1 MQSKRILNFIALS
14 SLVACMTPM
23 AWADVYQCSTDD
35 GSITLSNV
43 EKGKNCKKMVLPP
56 PSSKKLPAAKADKEK
71 PVAAESKPPEK
82 PKNSYESAAADRK
95 RIIQEEIDLEKN
107 RLGTVQTRIKDLA
120 ALPTKSP
127 DQVKEMVA
135 LQQKENL
142 HMSNLKI
149 LQKELNK

>member
-14 SLVACMTPM
+14 GLVACLSPV
-23 AWADVYQCSTDD
+23 AWGDVYQCSTDD

-56 PSSKKLPAAKADKEK
+56 PGSKKSPAAKAEKEK
-71 PVAAESKPPEK
+71 PVTTEAKPPEK
-82 PKNSYESAAADRK
+82 AKSSYESAAADRK

-107 RLGTVQTRIKDLA
+107 RLSAVQTRIKELA
-120 ALPTKSP
+120 ALPTKTP
-127 DQVKEMVA
+127 DQVKDMVS